1 MFSNKV
7 KQKLIQGDTVIGTS
21 MFSTEPNVAFQIYDC
36 HPDWVWIDL
45 EHTPWCFESIMP
57 ITILAHQKD
66 VCPII
71 RVGWNDPALIKKAF
85 DIGAGGVMIPQIDT
99 AEEAEN
105 AVKFSRYAPLGER
118 GVGPGFATQLGLSLD
133 DILNN
138 SNNET
143 LLILQM
149 ESEKA
154 FKNLDD
160 ILEVEGYDVL
170 LVGPADLSL
179 SLGIPGDIH
188 NPKIEEIMRKV
199 SKKAINKGKF
209 AGTTFSDQDYCAKWI
224 KEDYKFMNVSNA
236 LGLGLTKLTSV
247 FKDLRSL

>member
-1 MFSNKV
+1 MKNTNILELVEFPENIKV
-7 KQKLIQGDTVIGTS
+7 QQDKDCDYKIQYQ
-21 MFSTEPNVAFQIYDC
+21 N
-36 HPDWVWIDL
+36 
-45 EHTPWCFESIMP
+45 
-57 ITILAHQKD
+57 
-66 VCPII
+66 
-71 RVGWNDPALIKKAF
+71 
-85 DIGAGGVMIPQIDT
+85 

-199 SKKAINKGKF
+199 VDEYDIMKPKHFVRSWKEYEKMKKFLK
-209 AGTTFSDQDYCAKWI
+209 Y
-224 KEDYKFMNVSNA
+224 E
-236 LGLGLTKLTSV
+236 TSE
-247 FKDLRSL
+247 